1 MQDLPEDD
9 DVQDQVS
16 SPTQPEPESE
26 PDHPQSTKLSEG
38 DYIHVGAYP
47 FMMDVLRKQGD
58 QAVLFADKI
67 LKVTGSGKMKSRV
80 LIATDFAIYI
90 FDMETNSLKR
100 RVALAAVD
108 KICMSEL
115 IDHFFVVVVPTEYD
129 LLLVSTRK
137 NQIITAFVEAT
148 IKASD
153 YELEIVSSNRFEY
166 NAAAD
171 LVKELE
177 FEEVE
182 GGVKTRISRK

>member
-1 MQDLPEDD
+1 MHDLPENDD
-9 DVQDQVS
+9 IQDQVS
-16 SPTQPEPESE
+16 DSLQLQPEPD
-26 PDHPQSTKLSEG
+26 PPKPTKLSEG
-38 DYIHVGAYP
+38 DHIHVGAHP

-58 QAVLFADKI
+58 QAVLFADKV
-67 LKVTGSGKMKSRV
+67 LKVTGSGKMKSRI

-90 FDMETNSLKR
+90 FDLETNSLKR
-100 RVALAAVD
+100 RIALAAVD

-115 IDHFFVVVVPTEYD
+115 IDHFFVVVIPTEYD

-137 NQIITAFVEAT
+137 SEIITAFVEAT

-153 YELEIVSSNRFEY
+153 YELEVVSSNKFEY

-182 GGVKTRISRK
+182 GGVKTRIFRK